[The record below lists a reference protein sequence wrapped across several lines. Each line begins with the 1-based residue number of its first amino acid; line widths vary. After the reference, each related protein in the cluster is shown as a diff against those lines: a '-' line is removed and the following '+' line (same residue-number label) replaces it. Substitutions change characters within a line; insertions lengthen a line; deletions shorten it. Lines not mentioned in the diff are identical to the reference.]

1 MHLPSRVRRGGSPAG
16 NRLTHVSVAPNSSS
30 ISPIA
35 ENGVLLHIGVH
46 KTGTTA
52 IQAALA
58 DARGELAAHNV
69 RYPGKLQAQ
78 HRAALALLGRPWGWN
93 NRGGGVMD
101 REHFDRLAKRTAK
114 APGRIVISSEFFCEA
129 SSEQAQE
136 AVNALGNSGARPVQ
150 VVVTLRNLGKLLPSS
165 WQQYLKY
172 GMTTSYDAW
181 LTDVLA
187 TPGSSKMTPTFWKRH
202 DHGDVITRWA
212 QAVGPQNLT
221 VMVLEDVPRNYM
233 FETFAQFL
241 GVPPEIFNSRM
252 ELTSNRSMTAAEAEV
267 LVRLNKKVKK
277 TMQWTDYVTLVR
289 RGVALG
295 MVEGREPDPHEP
307 RLHTP
312 DWALDAAQQVGI
324 ASVNTIRESGVVV
337 LGNLDS
343 LTTKIDSTSAPAQI
357 DQLPID
363 AAVTAIES
371 VINASREDPSSRALA
386 GRLYRQ
392 TRKDGISSL
401 FRKDSE

>member
-1 MHLPSRVRRGGSPAG
+1 
-16 NRLTHVSVAPNSSS
+16 VSV
-30 ISPIA
+30 SPTPTKAIVA
-35 ENGVLLHIGVH
+35 NGVLLHVGVH

-52 IQAALA
+52 IQTALA
-58 DARGELAAHNV
+58 DAREDLATQNV

-101 REHFDRLAKRTAK
+101 REHFDRLAKRTTA
-114 APGRIVISSEFFCEA
+114 APGRVVISSEFFCEA
-129 SSEQAQE
+129 SAEQAQE
-136 AVNALGNSGARPVQ
+136 AVTALGEAGARPVH
-150 VVVTLRNLGKLLPSS
+150 VVVTLRNLEKLLPSS

-172 GMTTSYDAW
+172 GLTTSYDAW

-187 TPGSSKMTPTFWKRH
+187 APGSSKMTPTFWKRH
-202 DHGDVITRWA
+202 DHGDVITRWV
-212 QAVGPQNLT
+212 QAVGPENLT
-221 VMVLEDVPRNYM
+221 VMVLEDVPREYM

-241 GVPPEIFNSRM
+241 DVPSEILTSRM

-267 LVRLNKKVKK
+267 LVRLNRKVKK

-295 MVEGREPDPHEP
+295 MVEGREPEP
-307 RLHTP
+307 GEPKLHTP
-312 DWALDAAQQVGI
+312 DWALDAAHQVGI
-324 ASVNTIRESGVVV
+324 ASVNAIRESGVQV
-337 LGNLDS
+337 LGNLDA
-343 LTTKIDSTSAPAQI
+343 LTTRIESTPDPGQVE
-357 DQLPID
+357 QLPID

-371 VINASREDPSSRALA
+371 VINASREDPTSRALA

-392 TRKDGISSL
+392 TKKDGIRSL
-401 FRKDSE
+401 FRKESE

>member
-1 MHLPSRVRRGGSPAG
+1 
-16 NRLTHVSVAPNSSS
+16 VSVSPSSTKA
-30 ISPIA
+30 IA
-35 ENGVLLHIGVH
+35 ANGVLLHVGVH

-58 DARGELAAHNV
+58 DAREDLATQNV

-101 REHFDRLAKRTAK
+101 REHFDRLVKRTTA
-114 APGRIVISSEFFCEA
+114 APGRVVISSEFFCEA
-129 SSEQAQE
+129 SAEQARE
-136 AVNALGNSGARPVQ
+136 AVTALGDSGARPVH

-172 GMTTSYDAW
+172 GLTTSYDAW

-212 QAVGPQNLT
+212 RAVGPENLT
-221 VMVLEDVPRNYM
+221 VMVLEDAPREYM

-241 GVPPEIFNSRM
+241 DVPSEILTSRM

-267 LVRLNKKVKK
+267 LVRLNRKVKK

-295 MVEGREPDPHEP
+295 MVEGREPDPSEP
-307 RLHTP
+307 KLHTP
-312 DWALDAAQQVGI
+312 DWALDAAHQVGI
-324 ASVNTIRESGVVV
+324 ASVNTIRESGVQV
-337 LGNLDS
+337 LGNLDA
-343 LTTKIDSTSAPAQI
+343 LTTRIESTPDPGQV

-371 VINASREDPSSRALA
+371 LINASCEDPTSRALA

-392 TRKDGISSL
+392 TKKDGIRSL
-401 FRKDSE
+401 FRKESE

>member
-1 MHLPSRVRRGGSPAG
+1 
-16 NRLTHVSVAPNSSS
+16 VSVF
-30 ISPIA
+30 PIA
-35 ENGVLLHIGVH
+35 PDGVLLHVGVH

-58 DARGELAAHNV
+58 DSRRELASRDV

-101 REHFDRLAKRTAK
+101 REHFDRLVRRTRK
-114 APGRIVISSEFFCEA
+114 APGRVVISSEFFCEA
-129 SSEQAQE
+129 SSDQADE
-136 AVNALGNSGARPVQ
+136 VVSALGRSGARPVH
-150 VVVTLRNLGKLLPSS
+150 VVITLRNLGKLLPSS

-172 GMTTSYDAW
+172 GMTTSYEAW
-181 LTDVLA
+181 LTGVLA
-187 TPGSSKMTPTFWKRH
+187 TPGSSKMSPTFWKRH
-202 DHGDVITRWA
+202 DHGDVIRRWA
-212 QAVGPQNLT
+212 GAVGPQNLT
-221 VMVLEDVPRNYM
+221 VMVLEDVPREYM

-241 GVPPEIFNSRM
+241 DVPTHILTSRM

-277 TMQWTDYVTLVR
+277 SMQWSDYVTLVR

-295 MVEGREPDPHEP
+295 MVEGREPGPSEP
-307 RLHTP
+307 KLHTP
-312 DWALDAAQQVGI
+312 DWALDAAQQMGI
-324 ASVNTIRESGVVV
+324 KSVNTIRESKVNV
-337 LGNLDS
+337 LGNLDA
-343 LTTKIDSTSAPAQI
+343 LRTRIASTPAPDFTDQI
-357 DQLPID
+357 PID

-371 VINASREDPSSRALA
+371 VINSSREEPSSRELA

-392 TRKDGISSL
+392 TKKDGIGSL
-401 FRKDSE
+401 LRKDSE

>member
-1 MHLPSRVRRGGSPAG
+1 
-16 NRLTHVSVAPNSSS
+16 VSV
-30 ISPIA
+30 SPTPTKAIVA
-35 ENGVLLHIGVH
+35 NGVLLHVGVH

-52 IQAALA
+52 IQTALA
-58 DARGELAAHNV
+58 DAREDLATQNV

-101 REHFDRLAKRTAK
+101 REHFDRLAKRTTA
-114 APGRIVISSEFFCEA
+114 APGRVVISSEFFCEA
-129 SSEQAQE
+129 SAEQAQE
-136 AVNALGNSGARPVQ
+136 AVTALGEAGARPVH
-150 VVVTLRNLGKLLPSS
+150 VVVTLRNLGQLLPSS

-172 GMTTSYDAW
+172 GLTTSYDAW

-187 TPGSSKMTPTFWKRH
+187 APGSSKMTPTFWKRH
-202 DHGDVITRWA
+202 DHGDVITRWV
-212 QAVGPQNLT
+212 QAVGPENLT
-221 VMVLEDVPRNYM
+221 VMVLEDVPREYM

-241 GVPPEIFNSRM
+241 DVPSEILTSRM

-267 LVRLNKKVKK
+267 LVRLNRKVKK

-295 MVEGREPDPHEP
+295 MVEGREPEP
-307 RLHTP
+307 GEPKLHTP
-312 DWALDAAQQVGI
+312 DWALDAAHQVGI
-324 ASVNTIRESGVVV
+324 ASVNAIRESGVQV
-337 LGNLDS
+337 LGNLDA
-343 LTTKIDSTSAPAQI
+343 LTTRIESTPDPGQVE
-357 DQLPID
+357 QLPID

-371 VINASREDPSSRALA
+371 VINASREDPTSRALA

-392 TRKDGISSL
+392 TKKDGIRSL
-401 FRKDSE
+401 FRKESE

>member
-1 MHLPSRVRRGGSPAG
+1 M
-16 NRLTHVSVAPNSSS
+16 SV
-30 ISPIA
+30 SPIA
-35 ENGVLLHIGVH
+35 ANGVLLHVGVH

-58 DARGELAAHNV
+58 DSRPELNSHNV

-101 REHFDRLAKRTAK
+101 REHFDKLAKRTRNS
-114 APGRIVISSEFFCEA
+114 PGRVVISSEFLCEA
-129 SSEQAQE
+129 SEEQAKE
-136 AVNALGNSGARPVQ
+136 AATALGDSGKRPVH
-150 VVVTLRNLGKLLPSS
+150 VVITLRNLGKLLPSS

-172 GMTTSYDAW
+172 GMTTSYEPW
-181 LTDVLA
+181 LKDVLA

-212 QAVGPQNLT
+212 GAVGPENLT
-221 VMVLEDVPRNYM
+221 VMVLEDVPRDYM
-233 FETFAQFL
+233 FATFAQFL
-241 GVPPEIFNSRM
+241 DLPPRILTSRM

-277 TMQWTDYVTLVR
+277 NMQWTDYVTLVR

-295 MVEGREPDPHEP
+295 MVEGREPDPSEP
-307 RLHTP
+307 ALHTP
-312 DWALDAAQQVGI
+312 DWALDAAQQVAQ
-324 ASVNTIRESGVVV
+324 ASVATIRGSGVNV
-337 LGNLDS
+337 LGDLDL
-343 LTTKIDSTSAPAQI
+343 LTTRVASTPGAESVPL
-357 DQLPID
+357 LPID
-363 AAVTAIES
+363 AAVNAIES
-371 VINASREDPSSRALA
+371 VIKASQEDPTSRALA

-392 TRKDGISSL
+392 TKKDGLRSL
-401 FRKDSE
+401 FRKESE

>member
-1 MHLPSRVRRGGSPAG
+1 
-16 NRLTHVSVAPNSSS
+16 VSVSS
-30 ISPIA
+30 IPTKAIA
-35 ENGVLLHIGVH
+35 ANGVLLHVGVH

-58 DARGELAAHNV
+58 DAREDLATQNV

-101 REHFDRLAKRTAK
+101 REHFDRLVKRTTT
-114 APGRIVISSEFFCEA
+114 APGRVVISSEFFCEA
-129 SSEQAQE
+129 SAEQAQE
-136 AVNALGNSGARPVQ
+136 AVTALGEAGARPVH

-172 GMTTSYDAW
+172 GLTTSYDAW

-187 TPGSSKMTPTFWKRH
+187 APGSSKMTPTFWKRH

-212 QAVGPQNLT
+212 KAVGPENLT
-221 VMVLEDVPRNYM
+221 VMVLEDVPREYM
-233 FETFAQFL
+233 FDTFAQFL
-241 GVPPEIFNSRM
+241 DVPSEILTSRM

-267 LVRLNKKVKK
+267 LVRLNRKVKK

-295 MVEGREPDPHEP
+295 MVEGREPDPSEP
-307 RLHTP
+307 KLHTP
-312 DWALDAAQQVGI
+312 DWALDAAHRVGM
-324 ASVNTIRESGVVV
+324 ASVNTIRESGVQV
-337 LGNLDS
+337 LGNLDA
-343 LTTKIDSTSAPAQI
+343 LTIRIESTPNPEEV

-371 VINASREDPSSRALA
+371 VINASREDPTSRALA

-392 TRKDGISSL
+392 TKKDGIRSL
-401 FRKDSE
+401 FRKESE

>member
-1 MHLPSRVRRGGSPAG
+1 M
-16 NRLTHVSVAPNSSS
+16 SVSS
-30 ISPIA
+30 IPANSISANSIA
-35 ENGVLLHIGVH
+35 RKGVLLHVGVH

-58 DARGELAAHNV
+58 DARDELATHNV

-101 REHFDRLAKRTAK
+101 REHFDRLAKRTVK
-114 APGRIVISSEFFCEA
+114 APGRVVISSEFFCEA
-129 SSEQAQE
+129 SAEQAQE
-136 AVNALGNSGARPVQ
+136 AVVALGDSGTRPVR

-202 DHGDVITRWA
+202 DHGDVVSRWE
-212 QAVGPQNLT
+212 QAVGRENLT
-221 VMVLEDVPRNYM
+221 VMVLEDVPRDYM

-241 GVPPEIFNSRM
+241 DVPSEILTSRM

-267 LVRLNKKVKK
+267 LVRLNKRVKK
-277 TMQWTDYVTLVR
+277 TMQWTDYVMLVR

-295 MVEGREPDPHEP
+295 MVEGREPEVTEP
-307 RLHTP
+307 KLHTP

-324 ASVNTIRESGVVV
+324 ASVNTIRELGVEV
-337 LGNLDS
+337 LGNLDA
-343 LTTKIDSTSAPAQI
+343 LTTRIESTPDPGQN

-371 VINASREDPSSRALA
+371 VINASREDSSSRALA

-392 TRKDGISSL
+392 TKKDGLFSL
-401 FRKDSE
+401 FRKESE

>member
-1 MHLPSRVRRGGSPAG
+1 M
-16 NRLTHVSVAPNSSS
+16 SVF
-30 ISPIA
+30 PIA
-35 ENGVLLHIGVH
+35 PDGVLLHVGVH

-58 DARGELAAHNV
+58 DSRQELASRNV

-101 REHFDRLAKRTAK
+101 REHFDRLAKRTRK
-114 APGRIVISSEFFCEA
+114 APGRVVISSEFFCEA
-129 SSEQAQE
+129 SSDQADE
-136 AVNALGNSGARPVQ
+136 VFSALGRSGARPVH

-172 GMTTSYDAW
+172 GMTTSYEAW
-181 LTDVLA
+181 LTGVLA
-187 TPGSSKMTPTFWKRH
+187 TPGSSKMSPTFWKRH
-202 DHGDVITRWA
+202 DHGDVIRRWA
-212 QAVGPQNLT
+212 GAVGPQNLT
-221 VMVLEDVPRNYM
+221 VMVLEDVPREYM

-241 GVPPEIFNSRM
+241 DVPTHILTSRM

-277 TMQWTDYVTLVR
+277 SMQWADYVTLVR

-295 MVEGREPDPHEP
+295 MVEGREPGPSEP
-307 RLHTP
+307 KLHTP
-312 DWALDAAQQVGI
+312 DWALDAAQQMGI
-324 ASVNTIRESGVVV
+324 KSVNTIRESQVNV
-337 LGNLDS
+337 LGNLDA
-343 LTTKIDSTSAPAQI
+343 LRTRIASAPVPDFTDQI
-357 DQLPID
+357 PID

-371 VINASREDPSSRALA
+371 VINSSREEPSSRELA
-386 GRLYRQ
+386 ARLYRQ
-392 TRKDGISSL
+392 TKKDGIRSL
-401 FRKDSE
+401 LRKDAE

>member
-1 MHLPSRVRRGGSPAG
+1 ML
-16 NRLTHVSVAPNSSS
+16 HV
-30 ISPIA
+30 
-35 ENGVLLHIGVH
+35 GVH

-58 DARGELAAHNV
+58 DAREDLAAQNV

-101 REHFDRLAKRTAK
+101 REHFDRLAKRTA
-114 APGRIVISSEFFCEA
+114 AASGRVVISSEFFCEA
-129 SSEQAQE
+129 SAEQAQE
-136 AVNALGNSGARPVQ
+136 AVTALGGSGARPVH

-172 GMTTSYDAW
+172 GLTTSYDAW

-187 TPGSSKMTPTFWKRH
+187 APGSSKMTPTFWKRH

-212 QAVGPQNLT
+212 QAVGRENLT
-221 VMVLEDVPRNYM
+221 VMVLEDVPREYM

-241 GVPPEIFNSRM
+241 DVPSEILTSRM

-267 LVRLNKKVKK
+267 LVRLNKNVKK

-295 MVEGREPDPHEP
+295 MVEGREPDPGEP
-307 RLHTP
+307 KLHTP

-324 ASVNTIRESGVVV
+324 ASVNTIRESGVQV
-337 LGNLDS
+337 LGNLDA
-343 LTTKIDSTSAPAQI
+343 LTTRVESTLDLGVVDQI
-357 DQLPID
+357 PID

-371 VINASREDPSSRALA
+371 VISASREDPTSRALA

-392 TRKDGISSL
+392 TKKDGIRSL
-401 FRKDSE
+401 FRKESE

>member
-1 MHLPSRVRRGGSPAG
+1 M
-16 NRLTHVSVAPNSSS
+16 SVSS
-30 ISPIA
+30 IPTKAIA
-35 ENGVLLHIGVH
+35 ANGVLLHVGVH

-58 DARGELAAHNV
+58 DAREDLATQNV

-101 REHFDRLAKRTAK
+101 REHFDRLVKRTTT
-114 APGRIVISSEFFCEA
+114 APGRVVISSEFFCEA
-129 SSEQAQE
+129 SAEQAQE
-136 AVNALGNSGARPVQ
+136 AVTALGEAGARPVH

-172 GMTTSYDAW
+172 GLTTSYDAW

-187 TPGSSKMTPTFWKRH
+187 APGSSKMTPTFWKRH

-212 QAVGPQNLT
+212 KAVGPENLT
-221 VMVLEDVPRNYM
+221 VMVLEDVPREYM
-233 FETFAQFL
+233 FDTFAQFL
-241 GVPPEIFNSRM
+241 DVPSEILTSRM

-267 LVRLNKKVKK
+267 LVRLNRKVKK

-295 MVEGREPDPHEP
+295 MVEGREPDPSEP
-307 RLHTP
+307 KLHTP
-312 DWALDAAQQVGI
+312 DWALDAAHRVGM
-324 ASVNTIRESGVVV
+324 ASVNTIRESGVQV
-337 LGNLDS
+337 LGNLDA
-343 LTTKIDSTSAPAQI
+343 LTIRIESTPNPEEV

-371 VINASREDPSSRALA
+371 VINASREDPTSRALA

-392 TRKDGISSL
+392 TKIDGIRSL
-401 FRKDSE
+401 FRKESE